1 MKENELMEENKSI
14 EEYAFQ
20 LIAYSGDAR
29 SSAFN
34 ALHAAKKGEFDE
46 AKSLLEKCKESAVM
60 AHKIQTEIL
69 TSEAGGNK
77 FNISVLF
84 VHAQDHLMTSMLAEE
99 LIEDMIDMRK
109 ELDKLK
115 NK

>member
-1 MKENELMEENKSI
+1 MEENKSI
-14 EEYAFQ
+14 EQYAFE
-20 LIAYSGDAR
+20 LIAYAGDAR

-34 ALHAAKKGEFDE
+34 ALYAAKKGKFDE
-46 AKSLLEKCKESAVM
+46 AKLLLEKCKESTIM

-69 TSEAGGNK
+69 TSEAGGSK
-77 FNISVLF
+77 FDINVLF
-84 VHAQDHLMTSMLAEE
+84 VHAQDHLMTSMLAKE
-99 LIEDMIDMRK
+99 LIEDMIDIRK